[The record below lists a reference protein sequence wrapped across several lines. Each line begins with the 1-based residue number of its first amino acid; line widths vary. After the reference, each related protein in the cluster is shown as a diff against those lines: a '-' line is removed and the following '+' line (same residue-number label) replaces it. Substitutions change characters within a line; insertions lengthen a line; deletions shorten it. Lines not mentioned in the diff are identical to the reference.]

1 MSSGI
6 EILKYYW
13 KCVIVTYPAL
23 LQGKDSALYVQQQ
36 RVPLGCL
43 EQHRGSAQTQ
53 ERQSLESEVTHV
65 ITRHITSWYCHFWEE
80 WRGSFLSFLSLT
92 LGSTHSELH
101 VGENRAG
108 TCSSNSRTQS
118 TDCNPHSHEMS
129 AVERVT
135 AQQSD

>member
-13 KCVIVTYPAL
+13 KCVIATYPAL

-43 EQHRGSAQTQ
+43 EQNRGSAQTQ

-65 ITRHITSWYCHFWEE
+65 ITRHITSWYCHF
-80 WRGSFLSFLSLT
+80 
-92 LGSTHSELH
+92 
-101 VGENRAG
+101 
-108 TCSSNSRTQS
+108 
-118 TDCNPHSHEMS
+118 
-129 AVERVT
+129 
-135 AQQSD
+135 